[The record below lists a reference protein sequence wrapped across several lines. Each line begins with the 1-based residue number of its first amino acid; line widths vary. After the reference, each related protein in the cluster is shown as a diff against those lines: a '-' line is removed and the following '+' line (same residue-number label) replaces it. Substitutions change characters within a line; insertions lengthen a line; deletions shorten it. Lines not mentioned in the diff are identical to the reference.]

1 MSAASAYT
9 AEAVSALP
17 VPDFMKSIVDW
28 SMDLMFYTGDGGYTS
43 LAYVFQTSMVLAEL
57 IVGILLIVG
66 LFTAP
71 AAVASIAMGAM
82 VWVSG
87 MAPNE
92 MLWYLAAGIALIGGS
107 GGTFGLD
114 YYVYPWLKKVWKRI
128 PIVRRWYVYTD

>member
-43 LAYVFQTSMVLAEL
+43 LAYVFHTSMVLAEL

-71 AAVASIAMGAM
+71 A
-82 VWVSG
+82 
-87 MAPNE
+87 P
-92 MLWYLAAGIALIGGS
+92 
-107 GGTFGLD
+107 
-114 YYVYPWLKKVWKRI
+114 
-128 PIVRRWYVYTD
+128 